1 MVERTNLSRTQ
12 QQARSTSSMASVRD
26 FDDKHLLQEITEA
39 DVFHSET
46 PSNFERFQMVGLTA
60 VPMKQKKEDKK
71 QNQQSSGGNQS
82 EGDWNHD
89 QPQGESAE
97 AVMMYMNGNRDHP
110 VGIVDDRRVRP
121 FNFKAGETALY
132 SASGTGQMVLHT
144 DDGTYIVSLDNKG
157 YDPEGG
163 EGGSGGGSG
172 GESGEGGGEEKERIV
187 SLRHVKKE
195 KQKREIKE
203 GEEPEDHVHEGKKDQ
218 VNTEIRASA
227 KKIEIL
233 DGETVIAVYTKE
245 DKSWKFSGF
254 KKLDIEVDEEIT
266 VTSPKVTVEATD
278 SMLIECTAVLDIKG
292 KPINFNGG
300 GPTIP
305 PFTVPG

>member
-1 MVERTNLSRTQ
+1 MVERTNVSRTHQ
-12 QQARSTSSMASVRD
+12 LARSTSSMASVRD

-60 VPMKQKKEDKK
+60 VPMKQKKEDQK
-71 QNQQSSGGNQS
+71 QNQSGGNKS

-110 VGIVDDRRVRP
+110 VAIVDDRRVRP
-121 FNFKAGETALY
+121 YNFKAGETALY

-163 EGGSGGGSG
+163 SSGGSSGGGSG
-172 GESGEGGGEEKERIV
+172 GQSEEKERIV

-203 GEEPEDHVHEGKKDQ
+203 GEEPEDHVHEGKPDQ
-218 VNTEIRASA
+218 VNTEIRASG

-233 DGETVIAVYTKE
+233 DGENVIAVYKKE
-245 DKSWKFSGF
+245 DKSWTFSNF
-254 KKLDIEVDEEIT
+254 DKLTLEPNETFEVIT
-266 VTSPKVTVEATD
+266 KNVNIQATD
-278 SMLIECTAVLDIKG
+278 SMKVQCQAEFDLDGHPLKV
-292 KPINFNGG
+292 NGG
-300 GPTIP
+300 GPVIP
-305 PFTVPG
+305 PFTVT